1 MDSPVSTH
9 SIDQF
14 SPSPLTVHADGTV
27 SVKRQ
32 TAKQSIKNGIKHT
45 VSYHPVGK
53 AVVSVTDQLP
63 SLVHKTIDLEASASK
78 MTTHLGVNV
87 ALGEEQAIVD
97 EMIVDTSLALAP
109 ETMGLS
115 MVAGAGAVFLHHVA
129 GSWVEKHVDKVADR
143 AIDTVS
149 KAGHKVTRAFFSFFS

>member
-1 MDSPVSTH
+1 M
-9 SIDQF
+9 
-14 SPSPLTVHADGTV
+14 A
-27 SVKRQ
+27 
-32 TAKQSIKNGIKHT
+32 
-45 VSYHPVGK
+45 
-53 AVVSVTDQLP
+53 SVTDRLP
-63 SLVHKTIDLEASASK
+63 SLAHGVIDTGASASK

-129 GSWVEKHVDKVADR
+129 GSWVEKHVDTVADR

>member
-1 MDSPVSTH
+1 MDGPVSTH

-14 SPSPLTVHADGTV
+14 SPIPSTVHADGTV

-45 VSYHPVGK
+45 VTYHPVGK
-53 AVVSVTDQLP
+53 AAVSVTDRLP
-63 SLVHKTIDLEASASK
+63 FLVHWVLDAGASVSKT
-78 MTTHLGVNV
+78 TTHLGVHV
-87 ALGEEQAIVD
+87 ALNEEQALVD

-115 MVAGAGAVFLHHVA
+115 IVAGAGAVLIHHVT
-129 GSWVEKHVDKVADR
+129 GSWIKKHVDTVADK
-143 AIDTVS
+143 AIDTVA
-149 KAGHKVTRAFFSFFS
+149 KADHKATSAFFSLF